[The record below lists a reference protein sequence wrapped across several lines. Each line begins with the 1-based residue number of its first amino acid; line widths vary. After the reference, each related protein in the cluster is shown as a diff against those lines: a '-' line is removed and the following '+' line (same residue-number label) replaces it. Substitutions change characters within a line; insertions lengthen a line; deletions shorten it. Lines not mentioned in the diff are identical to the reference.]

1 MDVGTIS
8 SEDLMASYRRQLSEA
23 HEKIALLEAAL
34 MRDQRAEGQR
44 NKIEKL
50 MQENSGEEG

>member
-34 MRDQRAEGQR
+34 MRDQRAEEQR